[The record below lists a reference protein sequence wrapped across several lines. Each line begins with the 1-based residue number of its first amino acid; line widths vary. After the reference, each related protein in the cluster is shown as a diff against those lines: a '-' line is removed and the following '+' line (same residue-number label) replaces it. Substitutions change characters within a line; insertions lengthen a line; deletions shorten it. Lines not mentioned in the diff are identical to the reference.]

1 MPAVIIRQ
9 RKTFRRKDGQFIY
22 FEDNAGEHQTRTVM
36 VVVIVASLMKR
47 RLRTKMLAQLRAM
60 PVKSCL
66 INLFAGVIVNNKGEM
81 KGSAI
86 TGERFR
92 QSNKFTETQNLS

>member
-1 MPAVIIRQ
+1 
-9 RKTFRRKDGQFIY
+9 
-22 FEDNAGEHQTRTVM
+22 
-36 VVVIVASLMKR
+36 
-47 RLRTKMLAQLRAM
+47 MLAQLREM

-86 TGERFR
+86 TGKRFR
-92 QSNKFTETQNLS
+92 QSNEYTET

>member
-1 MPAVIIRQ
+1 
-9 RKTFRRKDGQFIY
+9 
-22 FEDNAGEHQTRTVM
+22 
-36 VVVIVASLMKR
+36 
-47 RLRTKMLAQLRAM
+47 MLAQLREM